1 MEFHAPI
8 VAGLIDVEARGIFE
22 VNWQGDLDSLLLA
35 EQAQDMTI
43 GSGRTLPAKVCDF
56 LFGRRLDW

>member
-1 MEFHAPI
+1 VEFHAPI
-8 VAGLIDVEARGIFE
+8 VAGLIDVETRGILE
-22 VNWQGDLDSLLLA
+22 LNWQGDLA
-35 EQAQDMTI
+35 QAQDLTI